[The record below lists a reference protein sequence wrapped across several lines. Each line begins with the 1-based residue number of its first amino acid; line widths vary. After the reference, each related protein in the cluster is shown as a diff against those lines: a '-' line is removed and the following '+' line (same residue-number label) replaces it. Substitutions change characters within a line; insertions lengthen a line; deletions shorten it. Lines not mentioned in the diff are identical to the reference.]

1 MWKKW
6 IGFSGDECSIP
17 CSPELKRIRMC
28 VGLEN
33 EEPVYFWIRKTNKAD
48 ILTKERGNIM

>member
-1 MWKKW
+1 MLKKW

-17 CSPELKRIRMC
+17 CSPGIKRIRMR

-33 EEPVYFWIRKTNKAD
+33 EEPV
-48 ILTKERGNIM
+48 

>member
-33 EEPVYFWIRKTNKAD
+33 EELVYFWIRKTNKAD